1 MAKPLEIPLVR
12 EDGEDGEFFVG
23 SDKSSTFVVYTNG
36 EHPRLVVRPHRRQTT
51 PRSADSLKEVFLSEI
66 RRAVDNF
73 AERDG
78 YLGFGL
84 FLTHWKS
91 PKLPFGV
98 DSRKPVVEALIADGL
113 VEVYTAPDGKD
124 ALRIR

>member
-1 MAKPLEIPLVR
+1 MSKPLEIPLVR
-12 EDGEDGEFFVG
+12 DGESFVG
-23 SDKSSTFVVYTNG
+23 SDKSSTFVVYTDG
-36 EHPRLVVRPHRRQTT
+36 EKPRIVVKPRQ
-51 PRSADSLKEVFLSEI
+51 PRASSVRSVDALKEVFLAEI
-66 RRAVDNF
+66 QRAVDNF

-98 DSRKPVVEALIADGL
+98 DSRKPVVEALIEDGL
-113 VEVYTAPDGKD
+113 VEVYEAPDGKD
-124 ALRIR
+124 ALRLR